1 MIKRWFSRN
10 KMDERQPSGYFR
22 KMQAKELLA
31 PYAKELQ
38 DIKELTGLP
47 EEHFNFY
54 YLKTLEKYVEAIQLS
69 PASESHH
76 HSHVGGMLQHS
87 IEVLVNALRLR
98 RGQILPPGI
107 TPEEIEQK
115 KDIWTYTVFLCAL
128 LHDIGKIITDQKMVS
143 HSSDKGW
150 NLLSSWSMPGLY
162 QSEFNIGRKH
172 KFHEKLP
179 AFVMHKFVSADIYDW
194 LMSDQDVFATIVNFM
209 TGDMESAGVVGDIVQ
224 KADQASVVANLG
236 GDMAQ
241 AVKSPAQRPLSER
254 LLRALQTLH
263 QEGALPINRKGGVCF
278 TTEDA
283 AYFVSKVI
291 LDRLKER
298 LRQDGQS
305 VPDRNDRLMDE
316 LQQFEVIEPNGDKAI
331 WKCRITVGDWQTN
344 LSMLKFPIA
353 KVWPSLDSR
362 PERSPDLKVEP
373 IDADGNSLPTAV
385 VETTTVEEKPAKSS
399 EKSPPQPDAKPSTPK
414 VDVVAKSE
422 IKEEPVPTGLIPDD
436 DLDEISDLIKAPGLI
451 EDQDNLSG
459 FNDSLDEYG
468 DDYGDID
475 TPEIDDDGMPEDS
488 DQAAES
494 VDEEESE
501 RKKIVGEIAEQAK
514 KAITGAV
521 AMHNDQ
527 VNSAAEIPLEFNDP
541 DSDGARFVKWLVK
554 GIRSGSI
561 EVNQPHNRVHVVPEG
576 LFLVSPAVFRMFNAE
591 TGGDWARA
599 QRELTRSKVS
609 LKTSKGENIFKYEIY
624 SKSGRSNAKVIKGI
638 LIPHF
643 ETKLGITLTEYN
655 EWMRQ
660 VP

>member
-1 MIKRWFSRN
+1 
-10 KMDERQPSGYFR
+10 
-22 KMQAKELLA
+22 
-31 PYAKELQ
+31 
-38 DIKELTGLP
+38 
-47 EEHFNFY
+47 
-54 YLKTLEKYVEAIQLS
+54 
-69 PASESHH
+69 
-76 HSHVGGMLQHS
+76 
-87 IEVLVNALRLR
+87 
-98 RGQILPPGI
+98 
-107 TPEEIEQK
+107 
-115 KDIWTYTVFLCAL
+115 
-128 LHDIGKIITDQKMVS
+128 
-143 HSSDKGW
+143 
-150 NLLSSWSMPGLY
+150 
-162 QSEFNIGRKH
+162 
-172 KFHEKLP
+172 
-179 AFVMHKFVSADIYDW
+179 
-194 LMSDQDVFATIVNFM
+194 
-209 TGDMESAGVVGDIVQ
+209 
-224 KADQASVVANLG
+224 
-236 GDMAQ
+236 
-241 AVKSPAQRPLSER
+241 
-254 LLRALQTLH
+254 
-263 QEGALPINRKGGVCF
+263 
-278 TTEDA
+278 
-283 AYFVSKVI
+283 
-291 LDRLKER
+291 
-298 LRQDGQS
+298 
-305 VPDRNDRLMDE
+305 
-316 LQQFEVIEPNGDKAI
+316 
-331 WKCRITVGDWQTN
+331 
-344 LSMLKFPIA
+344 
-353 KVWPSLDSR
+353 
-362 PERSPDLKVEP
+362 
-373 IDADGNSLPTAV
+373 
-385 VETTTVEEKPAKSS
+385 
-399 EKSPPQPDAKPSTPK
+399 
-414 VDVVAKSE
+414 VAKSE